1 MVDGDSVS
9 RSINSNGCPDYCA
22 SIAYQ
27 AGRRSTAV
35 ARARGAGI
43 TVLPR
48 EGSEVT
54 ESPGDLVRADGGGY
68 GGSSPRTILSRI
80 RLRHLSCFVVV
91 AQERTLARAAARL
104 HLSQPAVSKTLAE
117 LEDLAGR
124 RLVERGRAGT
134 QLTPAGEEFLRYA
147 VDVTQALESAAAVLT
162 GAAVPVTPA
171 IRVGAL
177 PTVAGGLLVDAL
189 ARLRERRPHAGGSIG
204 IGDNPELLAG
214 LKAGE
219 IDVAVGRMAEPA
231 MVQGVSFELLYA
243 ESLAV
248 VTRPQHPLAI
258 AGDKPV
264 SPAALLDYP
273 LVIPGAGTAP
283 RHDAEGFFAAHGV
296 ALPPGRTETQSVSV
310 ARALTLVSDTVWITP
325 QHPVQLDLD
334 RRWLRRLNVP
344 VPGSAE
350 PVGILYRSGVPQSEL
365 AAHLIDALRELN

>member
-1 MVDGDSVS
+1 MAQTVDFGE
-9 RSINSNGCPDYCA
+9 NGEPSA
-22 SIAYQ
+22 RQ
-27 AGRRSTAV
+27 ATA
-35 ARARGAGI
+35 
-43 TVLPR
+43 
-48 EGSEVT
+48 
-54 ESPGDLVRADGGGY
+54 
-68 GGSSPRTILSRI
+68 LSRI

-104 HLSQPAVSKTLAE
+104 HVSQPAVSKTLAE

-162 GAAVPVTPA
+162 GAAVPIAPA
-171 IRVGAL
+171 VRVAAL
-177 PTVAGGLLVDAL
+177 PTVAGGLLVQAI
-189 ARLRERRPHAGGSIG
+189 ARMHERRPHAAVSVRT
-204 IGDNPELLAG
+204 GDNPELLAW
-214 LKAGE
+214 LKAGDM
-219 IDVAVGRMAEPA
+219 DVAVGRMAEPA
-231 MVQGVSFELLYA
+231 MMQGVSFELLYA

-258 AGDKPV
+258 AGDKPL
-264 SPAALLDYP
+264 SPRALLDYP
-273 LVIPGAGTAP
+273 LIVPGAGTAP
-283 RHDAEGFFAAHGV
+283 RHDVEGFFAANGV
-296 ALPPGRTETQSVSV
+296 VLPPGRTETQSVSV

-365 AAHLIDALRELN
+365 TAHLIDALRELN

>member
-1 MVDGDSVS
+1 MP
-9 RSINSNGCPDYCA
+9 RSETTN
-22 SIAYQ
+22 
-27 AGRRSTAV
+27 AGRHA
-35 ARARGAGI
+35 
-43 TVLPR
+43 
-48 EGSEVT
+48 
-54 ESPGDLVRADGGGY
+54 
-68 GGSSPRTILSRI
+68 GSSRRETTPFSRI

-147 VDVTQALESAAAVLT
+147 VDVTRALESAAAVLT
-162 GAAVPVTPA
+162 GAAAPVAPG

-189 ARLRERRPHAGGSIG
+189 VRLRERRPHAGVSVGT
-204 IGDNPELLAG
+204 GDNPELLAA
-214 LKAGE
+214 LKSGE

-231 MVQGVSFELLYA
+231 MMQGVSFELLYA

-248 VTRPQHPLAI
+248 VTRPQHPLAV
-258 AGDKPV
+258 AGDK
-264 SPAALLDYP
+264 LLTPLDLVDYP
-273 LVIPGAGTAP
+273 LVVPGVGTAP
-283 RHDAEGFFAAHGV
+283 RHDVEGFFAAHGV

-350 PVGILYRSGVPQSEL
+350 PVGILSRSGVPPSEL
-365 AAHLIDALRELN
+365 AAQLMDALRELN